1 MECWIQGERF
11 GIQGER
17 FGIQGESGKGMQI

>member
-17 FGIQGESGKGMQI
+17 LRIQGESGKGMQI